1 MKKIVFLSILML
13 LGVVTFSYLISKD
26 IKKQTV
32 KNYKTVSDTK
42 TPDDSIAK
50 ENGIKPVVFEGNGFT
65 READTEHQNMSP
77 KMRKTLDE
85 ANALIAEADVALKRG
100 DMLKDKL
107 VERFVDRFKG
117 YPEKQQKEII
127 ESMLDFI
134 EGADKPV
141 KKLPSDLKKAYP
153 ELQFAMDND
162 PDFFDFVSDLLNNL
176 LETQE

>member
-1 MKKIVFLSILML
+1 M
-13 LGVVTFSYLISKD
+13 YLKTQ
-26 IKKQTV
+26 KQEPLKV
-32 KNYKTVSDTK
+32 YSTVSVDEKK
-42 TPDDSIAK
+42 TDNTIVK
-50 ENGIKPVVFEGNGFT
+50 EDGIKPVIFEGKGFT
-65 READTEHQNMSP
+65 RDANAKHQKMSP

-107 VERFVDRFKG
+107 VESLVDRFKG

-134 EGADKPV
+134 EASDKPV

-162 PDFFDFVSDLLNNL
+162 PDFFNFVSDLLNNL
-176 LETQE
+176 LKT